1 MKRILAL
8 LAAVMMLVSCC
19 TALADSEPTGVE
31 DGVFTIA
38 MECAY
43 APYNWTQTDDSNG
56 AVPIKDSSDY
66 ANGYDVMIAKKIC
79 EANGWQLEIL
89 RSDWDSLVPAV
100 QTGMI
105 DAAIAGQSMTAAR
118 SEQVDFAGPYFYAS
132 IVCVTKADSQF
143 ADAQSISDL
152 SGGTCTAQIAT
163 IWYDQC
169 LPQIQGA
176 QIQTAAETAPAML
189 MALETGTVGYRARK
203 RLETRDID
211 LYVGIPFCP
220 TRCAYCSFVSQSVER
235 SFSLVEPYVKALI
248 AEIRAGGEMARK
260 NRLRPRTFYM
270 GGGTP
275 TTLTADQMDAVLTA
289 LEESFDLSACPELTV
304 EAGRPDTITAEK
316 LAVLKCHGVTR
327 VSVNPQTMEDR
338 VLAAIGRRHTAVETE
353 QAMELVRAYHFPHV
367 NMDLIAGLPEDT
379 PEGFRRS
386 LDKCLEL
393 GASNITVHT
402 LALKKG
408 SRILTEGLSIPDGAA
423 VQAMLDYAAP
433 TLRRAGF
440 APYYLYRQKYMSGS
454 FENVGWCRPG
464 GECWYNVDIMSELC
478 SILSFGAGGSTKM
491 VEPGTNHIERVFNV
505 KYPKEYTE
513 RPEKTLQN
521 QAAFAEFYAKYVP
534 EA

>member
-8 LAAVMMLVSCC
+8 LAAVMMMVSCC

-189 MALETGTVGYRARK
+189 MALETGMVDFICTDMPTAQGAVAAYPDLKILNFSGTDGDFQFTDEVRAENVNIGISVRK
-203 RLETRDID
+203 GNT
-211 LYVGIPFCP
+211 G
-220 TRCAYCSFVSQSVER
+220 
-235 SFSLVEPYVKALI
+235 LVEAINNVLSTMTEDDFNELM
-248 AEIRAGGEMARK
+248 AE
-260 NRLRPRTFYM
+260 
-270 GGGTP
+270 
-275 TTLTADQMDAVLTA
+275 
-289 LEESFDLSACPELTV
+289 
-304 EAGRPDTITAEK
+304 
-316 LAVLKCHGVTR
+316 
-327 VSVNPQTMEDR
+327 
-338 VLAAIGRRHTAVETE
+338 AIEI
-353 QAMELVRAYHFPHV
+353 QP
-367 NMDLIAGLPEDT
+367 
-379 PEGFRRS
+379 
-386 LDKCLEL
+386 
-393 GASNITVHT
+393 
-402 LALKKG
+402 
-408 SRILTEGLSIPDGAA
+408 
-423 VQAMLDYAAP
+423 
-433 TLRRAGF
+433 
-440 APYYLYRQKYMSGS
+440 
-454 FENVGWCRPG
+454 VG
-464 GECWYNVDIMSELC
+464 
-478 SILSFGAGGSTKM
+478 
-491 VEPGTNHIERVFNV
+491 
-505 KYPKEYTE
+505 
-513 RPEKTLQN
+513 Q
-521 QAAFAEFYAKYVP
+521 
-534 EA
+534 